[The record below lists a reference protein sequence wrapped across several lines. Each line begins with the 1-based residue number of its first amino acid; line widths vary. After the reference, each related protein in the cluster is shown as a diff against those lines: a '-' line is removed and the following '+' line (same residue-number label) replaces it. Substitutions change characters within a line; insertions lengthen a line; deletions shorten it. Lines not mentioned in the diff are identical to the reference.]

1 MTGSWP
7 LILPCGSGRVSARRE
22 GAYTV
27 FQAECGG
34 EGLWRISLYGGGR
47 ELYLGLLAPDGAGGL
62 ALTRRMTRSELSGF
76 AEPEYAA
83 EAGQSGAGARQ
94 PEPLEAAPAPR
105 EAAPTE
111 QEAASAPR
119 EDAPTERET
128 ASATREAAAGAPW
141 YSAEDGTLSR
151 FEDGRLLVALPCE
164 GLRLPDWASGVLRR
178 INGREYIVFPR

>member
-111 QEAASAPR
+111 
-119 EDAPTERET
+119 RET

>member
-27 FQAECGG
+27 FQAECSG

-62 ALTRRMTRSELSGF
+62 TLTRRMTRSELSGF
-76 AEPEYAA
+76 TGPEYAA
-83 EAGQSGAGARQ
+83 EAGQSGAGSRQ
-94 PEPLEAAPAPR
+94 PEPR

-111 QEAASAPR
+111 QEAAP
-119 EDAPTERET
+119 
-128 ASATREAAAGAPW
+128 ATREDAAGAPW

-164 GLRLPDWASGVLRR
+164 GLRLPDWASGALRR